1 MSVRLSLVLPMLL
14 CVVSSTAVADDPVF
28 SGPQVGEKLV
38 PFKVKGVLGDLKDK
52 ELDFVTDAGGKPIVI
67 LFVHK
72 LTRPSA
78 AMARVLMNYVASRKK
93 DGLHGGVAW
102 LANDLTEAEAKINRA
117 KHALPQKTPI
127 GLSKDG
133 IEGPGAYGLNR
144 DVTLTILVGE
154 KNKVTANFALVQPS
168 TQADLPKIVKS
179 IVELVGGKVPTL
191 AQLGAQMRRP
201 AQMRTKLKPAAE
213 SKLRALIQKTNSEE
227 QTVKAADELEEL
239 FKKDKATAANVA
251 SIAHRI
257 VSAGVLERYGTKK
270 AQEYLKKWSKEHK
283 PTKPLE
289 SKPRVKNKDADASEK
304 SKSRGSNNKSKTDA
318 K

>member
-1 MSVRLSLVLPMLL
+1 MSARLPLVALTIVIAMATTG
-14 CVVSSTAVADDPVF
+14 SAADPVF

-38 PFKVKGVLGDLKDK
+38 PFKVKGVLGDLKEK
-52 ELDFVTDAGGKPIVI
+52 ELDFVTDADGKPIVI

-78 AMARVLMNYVASRKK
+78 AMTRALMNYVASRKK

-102 LANDLTEAEAKINRA
+102 LANDLTEAEATINRA
-117 KHALPQKTPI
+117 KHALPKSTPI

-179 IVELVGGKVPTL
+179 VVELVGGKVPTL
-191 AQLGAQMRRP
+191 AQLGVQMRRP
-201 AQMRTKLKPAAE
+201 GAMRTKLKPEAE
-213 SKLRALIQKTNSEE
+213 GKLRSLIQKSNSEE
-227 QTVKAADELEEL
+227 QTTKIAGELEDL
-239 FKKDKATAANVA
+239 FKKERSTATAIA
-251 SIAHRI
+251 SIANRI
-257 VSAGVLERYGTKK
+257 INAGVLKRYGTPK
-270 AQEYLKKWSKEHK
+270 AQEYLKKWAKEYG
-283 PTKPLE
+283 TKPIDPKARDKKND
-289 SKPRVKNKDADASEK
+289 SVKKSEKRGTNKD
-304 SKSRGSNNKSKTDA
+304 SKDDA